1 MQKYK
6 KLAGDKWIIN
16 TSKDNGSV
24 RPIDLVSRNPDELRE
39 FDSKEAAVVFE
50 EECYQEAAKLKAAGE
65 DWSQYRYIPRKKL
78 TIQAKPDAAMPEL
91 INDWNDTEVGEEP
104 GNMMA
109 QDARTQRMN
118 RLKRENRY
126 GENAAG
132 KWVRSSAFREIDC
145 DPSDPTHLREF
156 DTFEEAFAFE
166 EECRLNGTGGRKA
179 VHLPKPKD
187 TVPKEQLALAPK
199 RKRKAEAEA
208 VQPPMMKRLSH
219 NHNPEV
225 SDPEL
230 NNPELKN
237 PELNNPVPPVLPVV
251 KKEAQFEELQEKRK
265 INDWND
271 TEAGEESEMEAVVKQ
286 EALLSVPPPRLLD
299 EQPEIPKEDYDSYH
313 V

>member
-1 MQKYK
+1 M
-6 KLAGDKWIIN
+6 
-16 TSKDNGSV
+16 V
-24 RPIDLVSRNPDELRE
+24 
-39 FDSKEAAVVFE
+39 
-50 EECYQEAAKLKAAGE
+50 
-65 DWSQYRYIPRKKL
+65 
-78 TIQAKPDAAMPEL
+78 
-91 INDWNDTEVGEEP
+91 
-104 GNMMA
+104 A

-156 DTFEEAFAFE
+156 DTFEEAFAFD

-208 VQPPMMKRLSH
+208 LQPPMMKRPSH

-251 KKEAQFEELQEKRK
+251 KKEAQFEELDDAIKKLSAHSDLDGRGTDILAAATTLRDSMGRDRANALRSMCNAWGVERREKISGKWKNRRLPVLEAEL
-265 INDWND
+265 ND
-271 TEAGEESEMEAVVKQ
+271 
-286 EALLSVPPPRLLD
+286 SVCLAAAQWQPNSHG
-299 EQPEIPKEDYDSYH
+299 QPEQLDVREQAATETAHHDARMDGEAFQERVVPDDAA
-313 V
+313 